1 MAATCEPITEIWKYL
16 LLYLLYVFFRSKKPS
31 TERVT
36 SESFQVLKNDETTSP
51 LAKNANMNT
60 IKFVDF
66 YGKMEENNRAK
77 TTGQKYLWL
86 KVILTM

>member
-1 MAATCEPITEIWKYL
+1 
-16 LLYLLYVFFRSKKPS
+16 
-31 TERVT
+31 
-36 SESFQVLKNDETTSP
+36 
-51 LAKNANMNT
+51 MNT

-77 TTGQKYLWL
+77 TTGQKSLWL